1 MVARSVAAP
10 ERGIPRVH
18 QLARPAARVHPAI
31 RHSLKP
37 RLVAIAPGAAEVV
50 RYAGGWLFDKVLSGW
65 DVTVITTQSPD
76 RRPLRILGV
85 GDATLE
91 HALSYPAAGSCCAAI
106 AVSAE
111 LYDSDERVRG
121 VGNEVPADFGTGA
134 DPVAH
139 RLSVA
144 ARAFK
149 AQAMAAAAVCGEGPT
164 DTEVFRRGEIR
175 SFGLASAVVPLTW
188 LRSRHE
194 RPRWSQ
200 EVRGRSIEPGRRSAG

>member
-1 MVARSVAAP
+1 
-10 ERGIPRVH
+10 
-18 QLARPAARVHPAI
+18 VHPAI

-106 AVSAE
+106 AVSAA
-111 LYDSDERVRG
+111 LYDTDERVRG
-121 VGNEVPADFGTGA
+121 MVLGAAATGLPEIWLWGEGDEVPADFGAGA

-149 AQAMAAAAVCGEGPT
+149 AQAMAAAAVCGQGPT
-164 DTEVFRRGEIR
+164 DTEVFRRGEVR
-175 SFGLASAVVPLTW
+175 SFGLVSTVVPLTW
-188 LRSRHE
+188 LRR
-194 RPRWSQ
+194 Q
-200 EVRGRSIEPGRRSAG
+200 LGGVN